1 MSGGDAGAM
10 LRRLAEGWARGRR
23 VRRTLPD
30 GTPLYVSPDAQLK
43 YLRGRFDAD
52 LVALARDRVGPD
64 SAVWDIGA
72 NCGVFAFSCGHAR
85 QVVAVEADPFLANL
99 LLESRALNQVAVTI
113 VAAAI
118 SDAAGLASFSIA
130 ARGRAS
136 NHLTAAGGHSQ
147 TGGERARLTVPTIT
161 LDTLLDNCGPPTLVK
176 IDVEGAEEA
185 VLRGAT
191 RLLRNIRPA
200 IYLEIPPGETAT
212 RALLEAAGY
221 RLTTIAEM
229 NWLAEPAS

>member
-1 MSGGDAGAM
+1 MTGIGGAV
-10 LRRLAEGWARGRR
+10 RHLAEKWARGRR
-23 VRRTLPD
+23 VRRTLPN

-52 LVALARDRVGPD
+52 LVTLARDRVGAD

-99 LLESRALNQVAVTI
+99 LLESRALNGVAVTI
-113 VAAAI
+113 VAAAV

-136 NHLTAAGGHSQ
+136 NHLTAGGGHGQ
-147 TGGERARLTVPTIT
+147 TGGDRARLTVPTIT
-161 LDTLLDNCGPPTLVK
+161 LDTLLDSCGPPTLIK
-176 IDVEGAEEA
+176 IDVEGAEA
-185 VLRGAT
+185 AALRGAA
-191 RLLRNIRPA
+191 RLLRDVRPTF
-200 IYLEIPPGETAT
+200 YLEIVPGETAT
-212 RALLEAAGY
+212 RAILEAADY
-221 RLTTIAEM
+221 RLTAIAEM
-229 NWLAEPAS
+229 NWLAEP